1 MSRGHMSAVS
11 KLKNDEMYYGEFG
24 QKWLSNSD
32 ISTLLNNPAMFRKG
46 KSDSKA
52 LIMGRYFHWAI
63 LEPEKAETITCVEA
77 TTRSTKVYKEATR
90 DGNIA
95 MLCHEKDQVDE
106 MVKAIKSNF
115 DFFEGIYEDG
125 NIFETPE
132 VGSLF
137 GLPWKGKAD
146 ILSSNRII
154 DLKTTSGI
162 SSFRNS
168 AYKFNYDSQA
178 YIYQHLFGVPMEFWV
193 IDKNT
198 LAMGMFHC
206 SDEFLRSGEQKVK
219 AASEIYNRFF
229 GESST
234 ESIENHYIVEEL

>member
-1 MSRGHMSAVS
+1 MSAVA
-11 KLKNDEMYYGEFG
+11 KLKDDEMYYGEFG
-24 QKWLSNSD
+24 RKWLSNSD
-32 ISTLLNNPAMFRKG
+32 ISMLLNNPAMFRKG
-46 KSDSKA
+46 RSDSKA

-90 DGNIA
+90 DGNVA

-106 MVKAIKSNF
+106 MVNTVKGNF

-125 NIFETPE
+125 NSFEIPE

-146 ILSSNRII
+146 IVNDKRII
-154 DLKTTSGI
+154 DLKTTSSIG
-162 SSFRNS
+162 SFRNS

-234 ESIENHYIVEEL
+234 ESIDNHYIVEEL

>member
-1 MSRGHMSAVS
+1 MSAVA
-11 KLKNDEMYYGEFG
+11 KLKDDEMYYGDFG
-24 QKWLSNSD
+24 RKWLSNSD
-32 ISTLLNNPAMFRKG
+32 ISMLLNNPAMFRKG
-46 KSDSKA
+46 RSDSKA

-90 DGNIA
+90 DGNVA

-106 MVKAIKSNF
+106 MVNTVKGNF

-125 NIFETPE
+125 NSFEIPE

-146 ILSSNRII
+146 IVNDKRII
-154 DLKTTSGI
+154 DLKTTSSIG
-162 SSFRNS
+162 SFKNS

-234 ESIENHYIVEEL
+234 ESIDNHYIVEEL

>member
-1 MSRGHMSAVS
+1 MSRGHMSAVA
-11 KLKNDEMYYGEFG
+11 KLKDDEMYYGEFG
-24 QKWLSNSD
+24 RKWLSNSD
-32 ISTLLNNPAMFRKG
+32 ISMLLNNPAMFRKG
-46 KSDSKA
+46 RSDSKA

-90 DGNIA
+90 DGNVA

-106 MVKAIKSNF
+106 MVNTVKGNF

-125 NIFETPE
+125 NSFEIPE

-146 ILSSNRII
+146 IVNDKRII
-154 DLKTTSGI
+154 DLKTTSSIG
-162 SSFRNS
+162 SFRNS

-234 ESIENHYIVEEL
+234 ESIDNHYIVEEL

>member
-1 MSRGHMSAVS
+1 MSRGHMSAVA
-11 KLKNDEMYYGEFG
+11 KLKQDEMYYGEFG

-32 ISTLLNNPAMFRKG
+32 ISTLLNNPTMFRKG

-52 LIMGRYFHWAI
+52 MVMGRYFHWAI
-63 LEPEKAETITCVEA
+63 LEPHKAESILCIDS
-77 TTRSTKVYKEATR
+77 TTRSTKIYKEATR

-95 MLCHEKDQVDE
+95 LLCHEKDQVDR
-106 MVKAIKSNF
+106 MVDAIKGNF

-125 NIFETPE
+125 NVFEMPE

-146 ILSSNRII
+146 IVNSNRII
-154 DLKTTSGI
+154 DLKTTSSIG
-162 SSFRNS
+162 SFRQS
-168 AYKFNYDSQA
+168 AYKYNYDSQA
-178 YIYQHLFGVPMEFWV
+178 YIYQNLFGVPMEFWV
-193 IDKNT
+193 IDKNSM
-198 LAMGMFHC
+198 AMGQFHC

-234 ESIENHYIVEEL
+234 ESIDNHYIVEEL